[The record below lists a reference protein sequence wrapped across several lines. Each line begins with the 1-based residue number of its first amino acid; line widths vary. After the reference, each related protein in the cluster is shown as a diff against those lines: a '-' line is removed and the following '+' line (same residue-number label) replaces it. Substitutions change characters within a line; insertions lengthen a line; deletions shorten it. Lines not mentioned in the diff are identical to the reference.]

1 MGTHRKP
8 RPAGLSAALFT
19 PVQARVLGLV
29 FGQPDRQFQSAELI
43 RLAEGGTGAVHRQL
57 TRLADAGLV
66 TVTHRGN
73 QKYYQANAESPVYPE
88 LHGLVVKSVGLVE
101 PLRRALARHA
111 SKIRAAFIF
120 GSVAK
125 GTDRSASDIDLFI
138 LSDSLRHDQ
147 AFDALAAAESTLG
160 RPVNPSL
167 MTVKEWQAKRRVK
180 GSFAARVA
188 AGPHTFVLGS
198 PRDLGAAAEPGTRRA
213 AQGRAA
219 GAR

>member
-1 MGTHRKP
+1 MPNLGIFIPNMGTVRN
-8 RPAGLSAALFT
+8 RQPAGLAAALFT

-66 TVTHRGN
+66 IVTHRGN
-73 QKYYQANAESPVYPE
+73 QKYYQANAESPVYVE

-111 SKIRAAFIF
+111 SKIQAAFIF

-125 GTDRSASDIDLFI
+125 GTDRATSDIDLFI

-147 AFDALAAAESTLG
+147 AF
-160 RPVNPSL
+160 
-167 MTVKEWQAKRRVK
+167 
-180 GSFAARVA
+180 
-188 AGPHTFVLGS
+188 
-198 PRDLGAAAEPGTRRA
+198 
-213 AQGRAA
+213 
-219 GAR
+219 